1 MKKVRK
7 YIALL
12 LGGIALMS
20 IAACSDDDG
29 RTESPIVDPNCIGAS
44 FGDNNT
50 DFIELEDTDP
60 TEITLEVTRDK
71 TDAAATVAIQVLAN
85 TGDVFSIPESV
96 SFAAGEAT
104 AELTISFDKAEFKKE
119 YSFEIAL
126 ESSAVNPYKG
136 NGFASYTIQRLKWVE
151 VPGMCTFKDWVFAEY
166 NENADGYDVKLQ
178 QVEGEDRYR
187 IVDPFK
193 EGLEDMEA
201 DPAYADDYLY
211 FTIKPANKQVTFSTY
226 STGYPEDEENV
237 ILGFSTEDYMGVD
250 DVDSKYDSNAKTVT
264 FTVYYYGAELIGQ
277 QESVL
282 VLPSDFKLASEQQDT
297 KQ

>member
-1 MKKVRK
+1 
-7 YIALL
+7 
-12 LGGIALMS
+12 MS

-44 FGDNNT
+44 FGDKNT
-50 DFIELEDTDP
+50 KFVELEDADP

-104 AELTISFDKAEFKKE
+104 AKLTISFDKAEFKKA

-126 ESSAVNPYKG
+126 ESTAVNPYKG

-151 VPGMCTFKDWVFAEY
+151 VPGVCTFKDWVFAEY

-187 IVDPFK
+187 IVNPFYS
-193 EGLEDMEA
+193 GLEA
-201 DPAYADDYLY
+201 IGLDPAGADEYL
-211 FTIKPANKQVTFSTY
+211 FFIIKPGNKQVTFSTY
-226 STGYPEDEENV
+226 YTGYPEDEENV
-237 ILGFSTEDYMGVD
+237 IMGLSTEDYMGVD

-264 FTVYYYGAELIGQ
+264 FTVYYNGVDLEGTPHLIGQ